1 MFEQDRLLM
10 RLQQRVLSES
20 LILVCFL
27 SGSYG
32 RRTEDPYS
40 DLDVALVFASDADR
54 DSAYANRRSFIQ
66 SLMPYI
72 PAKSFDAEHIRPYF
86 HVALFSN
93 GAKVDFRFET
103 QAALKPTPWD
113 HDIKLIKDT
122 DSWGKQFQREAAQ
135 LPSIPPRPAFSDNE
149 LAILDNRFWI
159 MFMDVFRLLLRGDY
173 DRPFPV
179 YLEMLT
185 FTFPVLR
192 DLLPVEDP
200 ARDKLPVSHFDSDL
214 PATLDHMRY
223 LLEAYL
229 DARAA
234 VVRRYNLAFMPDDI
248 FENAIVKL
256 VNRPAR

>member
-20 LILVCFL
+20 AILVCFL

-40 DLDVALVFASDADR
+40 DLDVVLVFAGGDDR
-54 DSAYANRRSFIQ
+54 ESAYANRRSFVQ
-66 SLMPYI
+66 SLMPYV
-72 PAKSFDAEHIRPYF
+72 PAKSFDAEHIRPFF

-103 QAALKPTPWD
+103 QEGLKPSPWD

-122 DSWGKQFQREAAQ
+122 NGWGEQFQREAAQ
-135 LPSIPPRPAFSDNE
+135 LTSIPPRPPFSDKE
-149 LAILDNRFWI
+149 LVKLDNRFWI
-159 MFMDVFRLLLRGDY
+159 MFMDVFRLLLRGDH
-173 DRPFPV
+173 DKPFPV

-192 DLLPVEDP
+192 ELLPIEDP
-200 ARDKLPVSHFDSDL
+200 ARDKLPVSHFDSNL
-214 PATLDHMRY
+214 PATLDHMRT
-223 LLEAYL
+223 LLETYL

-234 VVRRYNLAFMPDDI
+234 VIRRYNLAFMPDEI
-248 FENAIVKL
+248 FENAIVGV
-256 VNRPAR
+256 VNRPTR

>member
-20 LILVCFL
+20 EILVCFL

-40 DLDVALVFASDADR
+40 DLDVALVFAGVDER
-54 DSAYANRRSFIQ
+54 ESAYANRRSFVQ
-66 SLMPYI
+66 SLMPYV
-72 PAKSFDAEHIRPYF
+72 PAKSFDAEHIRPYY

-103 QAALKPTPWD
+103 QDGLKPSPWD

-122 DSWGKQFQREAAQ
+122 DGWGEQFRRESAQ
-135 LPSIPPRPAFSDNE
+135 LTSIVPRPPFSDKE
-149 LAILDNRFWI
+149 LVKLDNRFWI
-159 MFMDVFRLLLRGDY
+159 MFMDVFRLLLRGDHDKPY
-173 DRPFPV
+173 PV

-192 DLLPVEDP
+192 ELLPIEDP
-200 ARDKLPVSHFDSDL
+200 ARGKLPVSHFDSDL

-223 LLEAYL
+223 LLQAYL

-234 VVRRYNLAFMPDDI
+234 VIRRYNLAFMPDEI
-248 FENAIVKL
+248 FENAIVRL